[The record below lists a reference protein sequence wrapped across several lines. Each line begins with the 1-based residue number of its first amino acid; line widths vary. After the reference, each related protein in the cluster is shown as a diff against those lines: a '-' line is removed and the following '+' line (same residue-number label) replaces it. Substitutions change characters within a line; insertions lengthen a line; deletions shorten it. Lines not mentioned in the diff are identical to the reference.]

1 MVKKKPVKKKLVKKK
16 VVKKKVVKKK
26 TGKKKVVKKK
36 TKMELLKEKIGENC
50 GSWSSEEHSQYLKQL
65 GKDIRM
71 GWKKKPDPLKKK
83 VVDKKPVEK
92 KEGKRT
98 AVTIFGQNILE
109 LIVGGEY
116 NYLDFLEYTDAIL
129 YFDEE
134 NCCETFQVREEK
146 SWRVDITVHYKD
158 RGGDEDFPDS
168 PRWDC
173 NSVDVYFMGNGKDFK
188 KWLKNNW
195 KEGYKSV
202 NWI

>member
-36 TKMELLKEKIGENC
+36 TKMELLLEKIGEV
-50 GSWSSEEHSQYLKQL
+50 GSWSSEEHSEYLKQL

-71 GWKKKPDPLKKK
+71 GSKKKPDPLKKK

-98 AVTIFGQNILE
+98 AITILGQDVLDFIIYGE
-109 LIVGGEY
+109 EY
-116 NYLDFLEYTDAIL
+116 NYIDFLEYTDAIL

-188 KWLKNNW
+188 KWLKKNW
-195 KEGYKSV
+195 KEGYESYDWK
-202 NWI
+202 